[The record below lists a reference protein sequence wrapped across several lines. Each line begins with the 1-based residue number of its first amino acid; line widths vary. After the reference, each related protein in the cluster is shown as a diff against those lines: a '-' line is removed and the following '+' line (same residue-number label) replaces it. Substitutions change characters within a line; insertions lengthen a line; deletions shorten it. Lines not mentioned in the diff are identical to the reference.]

1 MAKCMPILHDFW
13 SNGHAKA
20 MAERLQEAGGAS
32 AACPLR
38 GRFDAEG
45 GAQQVTPMS
54 EVDAWRASVKALLE
68 A

>member
-1 MAKCMPILHDFW
+1 MAKRMPILYDFW

-20 MAERLQEAGGAS
+20 VAERLQEAAGAS

-38 GRFDAEG
+38 GRFDAED
-45 GAQQVTPMS
+45 GARQVTPMS
-54 EVDAWRASVKALLE
+54 EADAWRASVKALLE

>member
-1 MAKCMPILHDFW
+1 MAKRMPILYDFW

-20 MAERLQEAGGAS
+20 VAERPQETAGAS

-45 GAQQVTPMS
+45 GARQVTPMS